1 MKNFIKVLLIG
12 FVSLSGLISCGDPKI
27 DITSVAYEPK
37 IVVEGYLF
45 ADEPVRGIRVMRNFA
60 LNQPIDTLSFI
71 LDPTITTVKING
83 DSLLFDIK
91 TYSYYS
97 NNIIVSKGSPYTLEV
112 WGTIDGKELYTTAV
126 TTVPADGFELIKKH
140 PGKFKYGTPIPM
152 DFIPL
157 SPAGFYAFSIRPD
170 SASLSNFIFDNE
182 FNQDMKPEEIQK
194 NLGEF
199 RLRANVVFNIKP
211 NLQDTIKQPIES
223 YNTWFRSTY
232 KTIIYAGDVN
242 FKEYLLSAPNVKE
255 FDGNFHEPKIIL
267 KGDGI
272 GVFASAIRDTAYFE
286 VY

>member
-1 MKNFIKVLLIG
+1 MKSFIKVLLIG

-37 IVVEGYLF
+37 IVLEGYLF
-45 ADEPVRGIRVMRNFA
+45 AGETISGIRVMRNFP
-60 LNQPIDTLSFI
+60 LNQPIDTSSFI
-71 LDPTITTVKING
+71 LAGAIVKINEV
-83 DSLLFDIK
+83 DLDFDYKTFSFYTNKIK
-91 TYSYYS
+91 VDRGRTY
-97 NNIIVSKGSPYTLEV
+97 NLEV
-112 WGTIDGKELYTTAV
+112 SGVVDGKLLEASAQ

-170 SASLSNFIFDNE
+170 SASLSNFILDNE